1 MVPAR
6 ADGMH
11 GSIIVSDTIEHKGPY
26 GCLSCIEATV
36 FSKLTDSVGSISG
49 DTGDTIATFT
59 FPAGYQYR
67 GGITSFTLASGK
79 VQAYRSQD

>member
-1 MVPAR
+1 
-6 ADGMH
+6 MH
-11 GSIIVSDTIEHKGPY
+11 GSKTVVNTTQVKGPY

-36 FSKLTDSVGSISG
+36 FSELTDSVGSLQG
-49 DTGDTIATFT
+49 DTGDTIGTIT